1 MIFGQDIVEVLDLS
15 RVVEAYLKIELT
27 PNSFN
32 LRRKNMLFQWK
43 KKRKKEKRKEGREG
57 KGGREEDRREEGI
70 ISVYKII
77 AVKEFLSK
85 V

>member
-27 PNSFN
+27 

-43 KKRKKEKRKEGREG
+43 KKERRKKEGRKG
-57 KGGREEDRREEGI
+57 GGREEGRKIGGRRE
-70 ISVYKII
+70 
-77 AVKEFLSK
+77 LSRCTK
-85 V
+85 LSPSRNF

>member
-27 PNSFN
+27 PNSLN

-43 KKRKKEKRKEGREG
+43 KKERRKKEGRKG
-57 KGGREEDRREEGI
+57 GGREEGRKIGGRRE
-70 ISVYKII
+70 
-77 AVKEFLSK
+77 LSRCTK
-85 V
+85 LSPSRNF

>member
-27 PNSFN
+27 PNSLN

-43 KKRKKEKRKEGREG
+43 KKERRKKERKEGR
-57 KGGREEDRREEGI
+57 GREEGRKIGGRRE
-70 ISVYKII
+70 
-77 AVKEFLSK
+77 LSRCTK
-85 V
+85 LSPSRNF